1 MEKSL
6 KQNKLLNLSA
16 IFLSNLNSIDLVI
29 KSKALDTYNVS
40 YEFLEVVQVLGNY
53 TRPILF
59 GNLGYVFRLHQLR
72 WQAQSHVGAIL
83 FVMFFVPAG

>member
-1 MEKSL
+1 MEKRT

-40 YEFLEVVQVLGNY
+40 YEFLEVVQVLGKLYKAN
-53 TRPILF
+53 IIWQF
-59 GNLGYVFRLHQLR
+59 GLCF
-72 WQAQSHVGAIL
+72 
-83 FVMFFVPAG
+83 

>member
-1 MEKSL
+1 MEKRT

-40 YEFLEVVQVLGNY
+40 YEFLEVVQVLG
-53 TRPILF
+53 T
-59 GNLGYVFRLHQLR
+59 
-72 WQAQSHVGAIL
+72 
-83 FVMFFVPAG
+83 